1 MMDMVLTLL
10 IASCMTLTQFAL
22 QLKENVS
29 SCAYI
34 KNLSLVL
41 DSVTS
46 IHAVLE
52 NCKKFKNWG
61 STTDSA
67 KKAFQKLEDLL
78 RKCTGL
84 LQRCISARSKLL
96 QMVSENSVKVD
107 DFVNMHAELEACLLA
122 IPTEA
127 MADDLVEQIQSTCQ
141 QLHDAAF
148 EDVMTAEMK
157 QQFQQ
162 LMQEGGGG
170 AAGVRRSS
178 SLGTAYTQS
187 QHPAGQMAD
196 LLGFDGSATFRKEQ
210 EALALEKRKAAE
222 GRDKA
227 QEQLL
232 DQLLTL
238 LTRMEKELP
247 TFKDAQAK
255 LSRERTAAAAS
266 ASRGGLSVAQSV
278 PKSPKELASPTRR
291 RMMLLANA
299 VDDMTDGA
307 SSMTLTGS
315 GGSGRDRKSVV

>member
-227 QEQLL
+227 QE
-232 DQLLTL
+232 
-238 LTRMEKELP
+238 
-247 TFKDAQAK
+247 
-255 LSRERTAAAAS
+255 
-266 ASRGGLSVAQSV
+266 
-278 PKSPKELASPTRR
+278 
-291 RMMLLANA
+291 
-299 VDDMTDGA
+299 
-307 SSMTLTGS
+307 
-315 GGSGRDRKSVV
+315 